1 MIADTG
7 AQQESVLPYF
17 FAGIWGFAGCI
28 MMAVGSHPPAAG
40 TLVIG
45 GQFLVFHALAT
56 MAVSTQARFG
66 GIYKR
71 AAIALLLVGSSL
83 FAAAIA
89 IHAAMPGIVIPLMT
103 PLGGGMAILGW
114 LCIAIGA
121 IRTQKS

>member
-1 MIADTG
+1 MANTD

-17 FAGIWGFAGCI
+17 FAGVWGFAGCI
-28 MMAVGSHPPAAG
+28 MMAMGSHPPAAG

-56 MAVSTQARFG
+56 MAVATQVRFG

-71 AAIALLLVGSSL
+71 AAIALLLVGSGL
-83 FAAAIA
+83 FAAEIA
-89 IHAAMPGIVIPLMT
+89 IHAAMPGLIIPLMA
-103 PLGGGMAILGW
+103 PLGGLMAILGW